1 MLKADNQQ
9 TNKANK
15 AMANRILVVGV
26 ARNCAQH
33 IREDIL
39 NLKQSLLAFNKIKW
53 LIVESDS
60 DDNTVD
66 TLTTLKSEIPSF
78 RFISCG
84 KLRDKYLLR
93 TERIAFCRNIYLTEI
108 QENFLYQDVDLI
120 MVADLDGVNS
130 LITTE
135 AISSCFKRKDWDVC
149 TANQKTRYYD
159 IWALRHV
166 SWCPND
172 CWKQR
177 NFFKK
182 YGLINDQADFAAV
195 YSKMIYIPKFSPWI
209 EVESSFG
216 GLAIY
221 KKHTL
226 ITAKYIGLRQD
237 GSEIC
242 EHVPLH
248 RQLKTQGFKI
258 FINPDLINSEFDE
271 NNHSFF
277 SNKQNIVK
285 KYFSLAFQHIKA
297 FYRTLKLK
305 RQ

>member
-1 MLKADNQQ
+1 
-9 TNKANK
+9 
-15 AMANRILVVGV
+15 VGV
-26 ARNCAQH
+26 ARNCAQY
-33 IREDIL
+33 IIEDIL
-39 NLKQSLLAFNKIKW
+39 NLKQSLVDFKKIQW

-66 TLTTLKSEIPSF
+66 KLTTLTSEIPSF

-84 KLRDKYLLR
+84 KLQNRYHLR
-93 TERIAFCRNIYLTEI
+93 TERIAFCRNIYLKEI
-108 QENFLYQDVDLI
+108 QKNCLYQDVDLI
-120 MVADLDGVNS
+120 VVADLDGVNS
-130 LITTE
+130 LITIE
-135 AISSCFKRKDWDVC
+135 AINSCFKRNDWDVC

-159 IWALRHV
+159 IWALRHS

-172 CWKQR
+172 CWRQR

-182 YGLINDQADFAAV
+182 YGLINDEAEFAAV
-195 YSKMIYIPKFSPWI
+195 YSKMIYIPKSSPWI

-226 ITAKYIGLRQD
+226 VNAKYIGLRQD

-242 EHVPLH
+242 EHVPFH

-271 NNHSFF
+271 YNHAFF
-277 SNKQNIVK
+277 SNKQNPVEKIFFLV
-285 KYFSLAFQHIKA
+285 LEHIKA

-305 RQ
+305 NSNYSE

>member
-1 MLKADNQQ
+1 MLKVDNQQ
-9 TNKANK
+9 NYKAT
-15 AMANRILVVGV
+15 ANSILVVGV

-33 IREDIL
+33 IIEDIL
-39 NLKQSLLAFNKIKW
+39 NLKQSLLTFKKIQW
-53 LIVESDS
+53 LIIESDS

-66 TLTTLKSEIPSF
+66 ILATLTSEIPSF
-78 RFISCG
+78 HFISCG
-84 KLRDKYLLR
+84 ILQNKYPLR
-93 TERIAFCRNIYLTEI
+93 TERIAFCRNIYLKEI
-108 QENFLYQDVDLI
+108 QENCLYQDVDLI

-135 AISSCFKRKDWDVC
+135 AISSCFKRNDWDVC

-159 IWALRHV
+159 IWALRHA

-172 CWKQR
+172 CWRQR

-182 YGLINDQADFAAV
+182 YGLINDEAEFAAV
-195 YSKMIYIPKFSPWI
+195 YSKMIYIPKSSTWI

-226 ITAKYIGLRQD
+226 VNAKYIGLRND

-258 FINPDLINSEFDE
+258 FINPALINNEFDV
-271 NNHSFF
+271 NNHAFF
-277 SNKQNIVK
+277 SNKQAPVK
-285 KYFSLAFQHIKA
+285 KKISLVLEHIKA
-297 FYRTLKLK
+297 FYRTLRLK
-305 RQ
+305 NH

>member
-1 MLKADNQQ
+1 MLKIDNQQ
-9 TNKANK
+9 TDKAT
-15 AMANRILVVGV
+15 ANSILVVGV

-39 NLKQSLLAFNKIKW
+39 SLKQSLVIFVKIQW

-66 TLTTLKSEIPSF
+66 TLATLSSEIPSF

-84 KLRDKYLLR
+84 KLQDKYLLR
-93 TERIAFCRNIYLTEI
+93 TERIAFCRNIYLKEI

-120 MVADLDGVNS
+120 MVADLDGVNN

-135 AISSCFKRKDWDVC
+135 AISSCFKRNDWDVC

-159 IWALRHV
+159 IWALRHA

-172 CWKQR
+172 CWRQR

-182 YGLINDQADFAAV
+182 YGLINDEAEFAAV
-195 YSKMIYIPKFSPWI
+195 YSKMIYIPKSSPWI

-226 ITAKYIGLRQD
+226 VNAKYIGLRQD

-248 RQLKTQGFKI
+248 RQLKTLGFKI

-271 NNHSFF
+271 NSHAFF
-277 SNKQNIVK
+277 SNKQNPVK
-285 KYFSLAFQHIKA
+285 KLCFLVLERIKA
-297 FYRTLKLK
+297 FHRTLKLK
-305 RQ
+305 KQN